1 MSHERDLILKEEV
14 HRIVGCGMEVLN
26 VLGHG
31 FLEKTYENALVVE
44 FGLKEIPGQPQK
56 KFDVILNFKRARLEW
71 KRVVLQKNRE

>member
-1 MSHERDLILKEEV
+1 MNNERDLILKEEV

-31 FLEKTYENALVVE
+31 FL
-44 FGLKEIPGQPQK
+44 LKVTGQEVG
-56 KFDVILNFKRARLEW
+56 VILNFKRARLEW

>member
-1 MSHERDLILKEEV
+1 MRGVEMSHERDLILKEEV

-31 FLEKTYENALVVE
+31 FLEK
-44 FGLKEIPGQPQK
+44 
-56 KFDVILNFKRARLEW
+56 RLEW